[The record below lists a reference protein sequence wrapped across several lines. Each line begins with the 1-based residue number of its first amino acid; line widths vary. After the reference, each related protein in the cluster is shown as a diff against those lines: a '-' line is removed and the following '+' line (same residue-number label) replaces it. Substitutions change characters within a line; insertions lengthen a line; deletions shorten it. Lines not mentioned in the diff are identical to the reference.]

1 MQIEVDDI
9 IEIPDYTDS
18 DRYKKLKNET
28 YKMAK
33 RNEPFDMDLPA
44 DEYRYYAKMWH
55 IFKKLI
61 ANEITKEEAGK
72 LNEKIFAEFRNNQTA
87 YAQHICGVLEWNS
100 NIKKS
105 EQARINI
112 SKAKSKSEIVEAIIE
127 CVEALTGDKTM
138 RDKIRELAK

>member
-28 YKMAK
+28 FRLAK
-33 RNEPFDMDLPA
+33 KNEPFDMDLPA

-55 IFKKLI
+55 IFRKLI
-61 ANEITKEEAGK
+61 ANEITKEDAGK
-72 LNEKIFAEFRNNQTA
+72 LNEKIYAEFQNNQTA
-87 YAQHICGVLEWNS
+87 YAQHIYGVIEWNC

-105 EQARINI
+105 EQARIKIN
-112 SKAKSKSEIVEAIIE
+112 KSESRQEIVESIIE
-127 CVEALTGDKTM
+127 CIEALTCDKTM
-138 RDKIRELAK
+138 RDKIRTLL